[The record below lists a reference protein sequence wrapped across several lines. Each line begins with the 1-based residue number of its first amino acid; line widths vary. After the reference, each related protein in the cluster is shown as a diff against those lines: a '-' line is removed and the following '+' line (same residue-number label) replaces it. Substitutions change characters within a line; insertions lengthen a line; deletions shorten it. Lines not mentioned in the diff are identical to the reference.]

1 MLSRDARS
9 AAQEKRN
16 ELAAKRK
23 AFCAAVEAAQNAR
36 SATFPAKL
44 IAQCGGLSGDLM
56 AMPTATMRAI
66 NEIGDPEPKL
76 QYGAS
81 FAEGA
86 AVLVAAA
93 DRAN

>member
-9 AAQEKRN
+9 VAQDKRN

-23 AFCAAVEAAQNAR
+23 AFCKAVQGATHSR
-36 SATFPAKL
+36 SARVPEHLLTHCA
-44 IAQCGGLSGDLM
+44 GLSRDLM

-66 NEIGDPEPKL
+66 NQIGDPEPKL

-81 FAEGA
+81 FAEGV
-86 AVLVAAA
+86 AVLVATAA
-93 DRAN
+93 RR